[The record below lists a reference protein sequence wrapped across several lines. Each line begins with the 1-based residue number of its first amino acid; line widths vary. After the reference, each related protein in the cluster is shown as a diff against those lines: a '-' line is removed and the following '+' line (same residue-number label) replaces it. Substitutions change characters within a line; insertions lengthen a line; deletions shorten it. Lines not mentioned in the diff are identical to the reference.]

1 MSNIALDLLGHP
13 TRKDGPAMRQLTS
26 LDAQF
31 LALEDDRT
39 QGHVSALATYDP
51 ETADGRKLDAA
62 LVRELV
68 TERLHLL
75 PTFRWRLVQ
84 VPLGLDH
91 PYWVDDPSVEVDY
104 HVRELA
110 LPSPGDDRQLAE
122 QVARI
127 AARPLDRSHPLW
139 EMYVIHGLQDGAVAL
154 FTKMHH
160 AAVDG
165 ASGAEV
171 MGVLLDETTGGHVL
185 SVRDRPAVERHP
197 SRREMLRRGLTGVSR
212 YPLRAV
218 RAAPRTLRH
227 LDAIPTIRPVPGVK
241 AVARTSRLINRMI
254 PGTNDCAAPAR
265 SDLTA
270 PRTRFQAR
278 ISRHRRV
285 AFGSLSLDEVKEVK
299 NTYGCTVNDV
309 VMAMCA
315 TALRGWLSE
324 RGELP
329 DQPLVGW
336 VPMSVRT
343 PDEIGTYG
351 NRVSVMLAEL
361 PTDEADPLRRLRRVS
376 QSMRSAKEHYRA
388 LPPSLIQDANDLI
401 PPALFPPV
409 ARGLMRLMGM
419 RGVQPPVNIAIS
431 NVPGSPRPLYCAGAL
446 QRSQYPISGVLDGL
460 GLNITVFSYR
470 DKLEFG
476 IVGDRELIDDPWPI
490 VEALGDAL
498 AELRELAQAVLRGR
512 LADGELELIAAEPTA
527 AEAAR

>member
-1 MSNIALDLLGHP
+1 
-13 TRKDGPAMRQLTS
+13 MRQLTS

-31 LALEDDRT
+31 LALENDCT
-39 QGHVSALATYDP
+39 QGHVSAIAKYDP
-51 ETADGRKLDAA
+51 ETASGRRLDAA

-75 PTFRWRLVQ
+75 PTFRWRLVE
-84 VPLGLDH
+84 VPLGLEH
-91 PYWVDDPSVEVDY
+91 PFWVDDPRVDVDY

-110 LPSPGDDRQLAE
+110 LPSPGDDRQLADL
-122 QVARI
+122 VARI
-127 AARPLDRSHPLW
+127 TARPLDRSHPLW

-154 FTKMHH
+154 LTKMHH

-171 MGVLLDETTGGHVL
+171 MGALLDETTEGRAV
-185 SVRDRPAVERHP
+185 SVREAPAVERHP
-197 SRREMLRRGLTGVSR
+197 SRREMLARGLVGVSR
-212 YPLRAV
+212 YPLRAL
-218 RAAPRTLRH
+218 RAAPRTLPH

-241 AVARTSRLINRMI
+241 SVARTSRLIKRVI
-254 PGTNDCAAPAR
+254 PGTSDCAAPTD

-278 ISRHRRV
+278 VSGQRSV

-299 NTYGCTVNDV
+299 NAYGCTVNDV

-315 TALRGWLSE
+315 TALRSWLSE

-361 PTDEADPLRRLRRVS
+361 PTDEADPIRRLRRVN
-376 QSMRSAKEHYRA
+376 QSMRSAKEHHRA
-388 LPPSLIQDANDLI
+388 LPSSLIQDANDLI
-401 PPALFPPV
+401 PPALFPPL
-409 ARGLMRLMGM
+409 ARGAMRLMGM

-431 NVPGSPRPLYCAGAL
+431 NVPGPSRPLYCAGAL

-476 IVGDRELIDDPWPI
+476 IVGDRELIDDPWP
-490 VEALGDAL
+490 VLEGLGDAL
-498 AELRELAQAVLRGR
+498 AELRELAHAAR
-512 LADGELELIAAEPTA
+512 LEPVQEEKE
-527 AEAAR
+527 EAAG

>member
-1 MSNIALDLLGHP
+1 
-13 TRKDGPAMRQLTS
+13 MRQLTS

-51 ETADGRKLDAA
+51 ETVSGRRLDAA

-68 TERLHLL
+68 TDRLHLL

-91 PYWVDDPSVEVDY
+91 PYWLDDPGVEVDY

-127 AARPLDRSHPLW
+127 AARPLDRSRPLW
-139 EMYVIHGLQDGAVAL
+139 EIYVIHGLQDGAVAL
-154 FTKMHH
+154 LTKMHH
-160 AAVDG
+160 AVVDG

-171 MGVLLDETTGGHVL
+171 MGVLLDETTAGRHLNVGEQ
-185 SVRDRPAVERHP
+185 PAV
-197 SRREMLRRGLTGVSR
+197 RREPGRGEMLARGLAGISR
-212 YPLRAV
+212 YPLRAL
-218 RAAPRTLRH
+218 RAAPRTLPH
-227 LDAIPTIRPVPGVK
+227 LDAIPTIRPIPGVK
-241 AVARTSRLINRMI
+241 TIARTSRLINRVI
-254 PGTNDCAAPAR
+254 PVANDCAAPAG
-265 SDLTA
+265 SNLTA

-299 NTYGCTVNDV
+299 NAFGCTVNDV
-309 VMAMCA
+309 VMAMSA
-315 TALRGWLSE
+315 AALRGWLSE

-361 PTDEADPLRRLRRVS
+361 PTDEADPVRRLRRVN

-388 LPPSLIQDANDLI
+388 LPPSLIKDANDLI

-409 ARGLMRLMGM
+409 ARTAMRVMGM

-460 GLNITVFSYR
+460 GLNITLFSYR

-476 IVGDRELIDDPWPI
+476 IVGDRELIDDPWPLL
-490 VEALGDAL
+490 EALGKAL
-498 AELRELAQAVLRGR
+498 AELRELAQAQ
-512 LADGELELIAAEPTA
+512 P
-527 AEAAR
+527 AR

>member
-1 MSNIALDLLGHP
+1 
-13 TRKDGPAMRQLTS
+13 MRQLTS

-51 ETADGRKLDAA
+51 ETVSGRRLDAA

-75 PTFRWRLVQ
+75 PPFRWRLAQ

-91 PYWVDDPSVEVDY
+91 PYWVDDPGVDVDY

-127 AARPLDRSHPLW
+127 AARPLDRSRPLW

-154 FTKMHH
+154 LTKMHH

-171 MGVLLDETTGGHVL
+171 MGVLLDETAEGRDL
-185 SVRDRPAVERHP
+185 SARELAAVQCDPGRGEL
-197 SRREMLRRGLTGVSR
+197 LRRGLAGISR

-218 RAAPRTLRH
+218 RAAPRTLPH
-227 LDAIPTIRPVPGVK
+227 LDAIPTVRPVPGVK
-241 AVARTSRLINRMI
+241 AVARTSRLINRLI
-254 PGTNDCAAPAR
+254 PGTDDCAAPSG
-265 SDLTA
+265 SDVTA

-285 AFGSLSLDEVKEVK
+285 AFGSLSLDEVKDVK
-299 NTYGCTVNDV
+299 NAYGCTVNDV

-315 TALRGWLSE
+315 SALRSWLSE

-361 PTDEADPLRRLRRVS
+361 PTDEADPLRRLCRVNE
-376 QSMRSAKEHYRA
+376 SMRSAKEHYRA

-401 PPALFPPV
+401 PPVLFPPV
-409 ARGLMRLMGM
+409 ARTAMRLMGM

-431 NVPGSPRPLYCAGAL
+431 NVPGSARPLYCAGAL

-476 IVGDRELIDDPWPI
+476 IVGDRELIDDPWPLLD
-490 VEALGDAL
+490 ALGDAL
-498 AELRELAQAVLRGR
+498 AELRELAKAQ
-512 LADGELELIAAEPTA
+512 LEPVPAATVGS
-527 AEAAR
+527 AR

>member
-1 MSNIALDLLGHP
+1 M
-13 TRKDGPAMRQLTS
+13 
-26 LDAQF
+26 
-31 LALEDDRT
+31 
-39 QGHVSALATYDP
+39 
-51 ETADGRKLDAA
+51 
-62 LVRELV
+62 

-171 MGVLLDETTGGHVL
+171 MGVLLDETPGGHVL

-197 SRREMLRRGLTGVSR
+197 SRREMLRRGLAGVSR

-241 AVARTSRLINRMI
+241 AVARTSRLIDRMI

-361 PTDEADPLRRLRRVS
+361 PTDEADPLRRLRRVN

-476 IVGDRELIDDPWPI
+476 IVGDRELIDDPWPM

-512 LADGELELIAAEPTA
+512 LADGEPELIAAEPTA

>member
-1 MSNIALDLLGHP
+1 
-13 TRKDGPAMRQLTS
+13 MRQLTS

-51 ETADGRKLDAA
+51 ETVAGRKLDAR

-91 PYWVDDPSVEVDY
+91 PYWVDDPSVDVDY

-110 LPSPGDDRQLAE
+110 LPTPGDDRQLAE

-127 AARPLDRSHPLW
+127 AARRLDRSHPLW
-139 EMYVIHGLQDGAVAL
+139 EIYVIHGLHDGAVAL
-154 FTKMHH
+154 LTKMHH

-171 MGVLLDETTGGHVL
+171 MSVLLDETAEGRAL
-185 SVRDRPAVERHP
+185 SVHDVPAAKHHP
-197 SRREMLRRGLTGVSR
+197 SRREMLVKGLAGVSR
-212 YPLRAV
+212 YPLRAL
-218 RAAPRTLRH
+218 RAAPRTLPH

-241 AVARTSRLINRMI
+241 PIARTSRLINRVI
-254 PGTNDCAAPAR
+254 PGTGDCAAPAG

-270 PRTRFQAR
+270 PRTRFQSR

-299 NTYGCTVNDV
+299 NAYGCTVNDV
-309 VMAMCA
+309 VMSICA
-315 TALRGWLSE
+315 GALRGWLSE

-329 DQPLVGW
+329 DEPLVGW

-343 PDEIGTYG
+343 PDQIGTYG

-361 PTDEADPLRRLRRVS
+361 PTDEADPLRRLHRVS
-376 QSMRSAKEHYRA
+376 ESMRSAKKHYRA

-409 ARGLMRLMGM
+409 AKGAMRLMGM
-419 RGVQPPVNIAIS
+419 PSVQPPVNIAIS

-460 GLNITVFSYR
+460 GLNITLFSYR

-476 IVGDRELIDDPWPI
+476 IVGDRELIDDPWPLL
-490 VEALGDAL
+490 EALGDAL
-498 AELRELAQAVLRGR
+498 AELRELA
-512 LADGELELIAAEPTA
+512 TA
-527 AEAAR
+527 PSNDHVRTATR

>member
-1 MSNIALDLLGHP
+1 
-13 TRKDGPAMRQLTS
+13 MRQLTS

-31 LALEDDRT
+31 LALENDRT

-51 ETADGRKLDAA
+51 ETVSGRRLDAA

-75 PTFRWRLVQ
+75 PPFRWRLVQ

-91 PYWVDDPSVEVDY
+91 PYWVDDPGVDVDY

-110 LPSPGDDRQLAE
+110 LPSPGDVGQLAE

-139 EMYVIHGLQDGAVAL
+139 EMYVIHGLDDGAVAL
-154 FTKMHH
+154 LTKMHH

-171 MGVLLDETTGGHVL
+171 MGVLLDETAEGRDL
-185 SVRDRPAVERHP
+185 SAREPAAVRSDPDRG
-197 SRREMLRRGLTGVSR
+197 EMLLRGLAGISR

-218 RAAPRTLRH
+218 RAAPRTLPH
-227 LDAIPTIRPVPGVK
+227 LDAIPTVRPVPGVK
-241 AVARTSRLINRMI
+241 AVAHTSRLINRLI
-254 PGTNDCAAPAR
+254 PGTNDCTAPAG
-265 SDLTA
+265 SDLIA

-299 NTYGCTVNDV
+299 NAYGCTVNDV
-309 VMAMCA
+309 VIAMCA
-315 TALRGWLSE
+315 SALRSWLSE
-324 RGELP
+324 QGELP
-329 DQPLVGW
+329 DHPLVGW

-361 PTDEADPLRRLRRVS
+361 PTDEADPLRRLRRVN

-409 ARGLMRLMGM
+409 ARTAMRLMGM
-419 RGVQPPVNIAIS
+419 RGVQPPVNVAIS

-476 IVGDRELIDDPWPI
+476 IVGDRELIDDPWPLLD
-490 VEALGDAL
+490 ALGDAL
-498 AELRELAQAVLRGR
+498 AELAKAQ
-512 LADGELELIAAEPTA
+512 LEPVPAATVGS
-527 AEAAR
+527 AR